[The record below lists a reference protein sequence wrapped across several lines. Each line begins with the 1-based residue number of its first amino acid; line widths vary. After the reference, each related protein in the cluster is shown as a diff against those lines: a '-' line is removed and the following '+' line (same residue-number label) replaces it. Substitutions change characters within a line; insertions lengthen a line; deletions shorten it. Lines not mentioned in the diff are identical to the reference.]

1 MNSTRTRARELDPQ
15 TQLGP
20 VLAALPARTGRR
32 AWQLGWTHPPG
43 QARAAALADPAPL
56 YRCTVWDGLAVGLV
70 AAIGAGAV
78 RQIVILTTTTFG
90 VRLFVPAVIFGGFAG
105 AVLVVAMWRNQLLEA
120 GTGTV
125 RGWAAGSG
133 LGFGL
138 AAGWIIAL
146 PHASGP
152 FPLAPDQMSSAAVAV
167 LAVWIGLAVLIFMPF
182 PVWVGHWA
190 DAWQQRAGLA
200 APRVPARGG
209 MVVAAVAAWA
219 VMATGLY
226 LLMLSDVGILVGSS
240 AVTVWHQLPQS
251 IRGMGLDLTAQGGD
265 QLGGWVVCLV
275 IVAVPLAA
283 AVVHRHWRRSGD
295 APGAAVPGRRAVATA
310 LLCGRWGPGSGRAD
324 AGAQRRH
331 ARADRR
337 TGAVE
342 P

>member
-1 MNSTRTRARELDPQ
+1 
-15 TQLGP
+15 
-20 VLAALPARTGRR
+20 
-32 AWQLGWTHPPG
+32 
-43 QARAAALADPAPL
+43 L

-190 DAWQQRAGLA
+190 DAWQQRAGMT
-200 APRVPARGG
+200 APRVPARGS
-209 MVVAAVAAWA
+209 MIAAALAAGV
-219 VMATGLY
+219 VMAIGLY
-226 LLMLSDVGILVGSS
+226 LLLLSDTGILVGSS

-283 AVVHRHWRRSGD
+283 AVAYRLWRRSGD
-295 APGAAVPGRRAVATA
+295 ARGAAVPGRRAVATA